1 MVKKMCRR
9 KATTAKLPVAPGI
22 LRETKLIFQRNIRCM
37 VDDHNI
43 PDELIINFD
52 QTPLS
57 YVCSREFTLP
67 LKGSANVPIIGKGK
81 VKQITG
87 TFACSKVGDFLPM
100 QLIYEGKTP
109 RCLPKDVKFP
119 AGFNATFTPNHW
131 SNEDKVVEYL
141 EELIFPYIKAK
152 REELGLSSDHKALL
166 IFDVFKG
173 QITRRVL
180 ELIETNDCVHVF
192 VPNNL
197 TAHFQP
203 LDLKVNGMAK
213 QFLNGKFE
221 KWYADEITKQLKL
234 GKDIHGV
241 DVKTTLTILKPIH
254 ANWIIGLYDYLRNNS
269 DCIKSSFEQAGINE
283 ALLIDLEPEDPFYD
297 LE

>member
-1 MVKKMCRR
+1 M
-9 KATTAKLPVAPGI
+9 
-22 LRETKLIFQRNIRCM
+22 
-37 VDDHNI
+37 
-43 PDELIINFD
+43 
-52 QTPLS
+52 S
-57 YVCSREFTLP
+57 YVCSREFTLH

-173 QITRRVL
+173 Q
-180 ELIETNDCVHVF
+180 
-192 VPNNL
+192 
-197 TAHFQP
+197 
-203 LDLKVNGMAK
+203 
-213 QFLNGKFE
+213 
-221 KWYADEITKQLKL
+221 
-234 GKDIHGV
+234 
-241 DVKTTLTILKPIH
+241 KT
-254 ANWIIGLYDYLRNNS
+254 
-269 DCIKSSFEQAGINE
+269 
-283 ALLIDLEPEDPFYD
+283 
-297 LE
+297 